1 MTEKRMIEAFDRIR
15 LDPERTERIWTAAER
30 AALPEKEDNMKT
42 RKILRGALLAA
53 ILCVICAVTA
63 YAITGI
69 GRSTGTH
76 PMANTGTYTSLNE
89 IPNIE
94 KTVGYAVTVP
104 DRFENGYVFA
114 SAKTVGEAD
123 FDENNQ
129 VLREY
134 YSVVAEYARPG
145 SGTLTLSLF
154 PTSDLPGEKEA
165 PAPTLT
171 REIDGVQVRYSLDHY
186 KAVPEDYEKAAED
199 LAAEA
204 AGHYYISFGTETERE
219 FHLESA
225 DFTLDGVEYILMGGN
240 GDGAEALFRMAAEVI
255 DASRA
260 K

>member
-1 MTEKRMIEAFDRIR
+1 MTERRMIEAFDRIR
-15 LDPERTERIWTAAER
+15 LDPERAERIWTAAER

-63 YAITGI
+63 YGITGI
-69 GRSTGTH
+69 ARSTGTH
-76 PMANTGTYTSLNE
+76 PMANTGTYTSLSE

-104 DRFENGYVFA
+104 EGFENGYVFA
-114 SAKTVGEAD
+114 SVKTVGEAD

-171 REIDGVQVRYSLDHY
+171 REIDGVQVRYSLDH
-186 KAVPEDYEKAAED
+186 
-199 LAAEA
+199 
-204 AGHYYISFGTETERE
+204 
-219 FHLESA
+219 
-225 DFTLDGVEYILMGGN
+225 
-240 GDGAEALFRMAAEVI
+240 
-255 DASRA
+255 
-260 K
+260 